1 METPSNKGQDNFDFD
16 LERLRFEGR
25 IADSKNR
32 ENQEWMN
39 KAQWLLKEME
49 ELLDE

>member
-1 METPSNKGQDNFDFD
+1 MDPLDVKGQDDFD
-16 LERLRFEGR
+16 LDRYELEGR
-25 IADSKNR
+25 LDELKRR

-39 KAQWLLKEME
+39 KAQRVLKEME